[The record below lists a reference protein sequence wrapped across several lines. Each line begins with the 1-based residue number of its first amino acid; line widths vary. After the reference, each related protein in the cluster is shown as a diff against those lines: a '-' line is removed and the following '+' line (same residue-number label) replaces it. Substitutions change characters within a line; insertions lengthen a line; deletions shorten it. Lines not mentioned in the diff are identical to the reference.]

1 MAVSSPSFAAPSAP
15 AATPRPAGTPAPGVG
30 ASGPATAFAPS
41 VTVPLR
47 FVVTGVLAL
56 PAAALL
62 LAVRPD
68 ILAAYHYNQYTVAAT
83 HLWVLGFLG
92 SVALGAMYQLVP
104 VALETRLHSE
114 RLARWHFVLHLVGM
128 AGMVWMFWRWD
139 LKQVGHF
146 GSALAAGVGL
156 FAYNLGRTLRT
167 VPRWNVV
174 AWGITA
180 ALGWLGL
187 TVLAGLAMAAAKCSY
202 DSLETLPPGHTLR
215 PALIA
220 LQATATWLGRF
231 DPLGV
236 MHAHAHL
243 GGVGF
248 FVMLIVAVSFKLV
261 PMFTLSELQNPRRAG
276 AALGLLNL
284 GLAGVFLTLFVR
296 SRWQPLAGL
305 VVLAGLALYGLE
317 LRAILR
323 ARKRRVLDWGLR
335 HFLVAL
341 GLLAV
346 VAPLGWV
353 LGWPGL
359 PVTLLTTQLETVY
372 GWLGLAGVVSLT
384 VLGFLY
390 KIVPFQVWYHSYARE
405 VGRFRVPALADLY
418 SERLQVAGLGL
429 VLAGVL
435 SAALGAALASEPIV
449 RAGALA
455 LLAGLG
461 VFLVNLGRMFRH
473 FWRPRLEPLPGAGLS
488 TTPADAT
495 SKRNPHEPAH

>member
-1 MAVSSPSFAAPSAP
+1 MAVSLPSFAAPSAP
-15 AATPRPAGTPAPGVG
+15 AAAPRAVATPPVGVG

-47 FVVTGVLAL
+47 FVVAGVLAL

-62 LAVRPD
+62 LVLRPD
-68 ILAAYHYNQYTVAAT
+68 LLAAYHYNQYTVAAT

-92 SVALGAMYQLVP
+92 SVAMGAMYQLVP

-114 RLARWHFVLHLVGM
+114 RLARWHFVLHLVGV

-146 GSALAAGVGL
+146 GSALAAGVAL

-174 AWGITA
+174 ASGIAA

-187 TVLAGLAMAAAKCSY
+187 TVLAGLAIAAAKCSY
-202 DSLETLPPGHTLR
+202 DSLATLPPGHPLR
-215 PALIA
+215 PALLA

-248 FVMLIVAVSFKLV
+248 FVMLIMAVSFKLL
-261 PMFTLSELQNPRRAG
+261 PMFTLGELQNPRRAG

-284 GLAGVFLTLFVR
+284 GLAGVGLTLFLR
-296 SRWQPLAGL
+296 SRGQPLAGL

-317 LRAILR
+317 VRAILR
-323 ARKRRVLDWGLR
+323 ARKRRRLDWALR
-335 HFLVAL
+335 YFLVAL

-359 PVTLLTTQLETVY
+359 PATQLTTQLETVY

-390 KIVPFQVWYHSYARE
+390 KIVPFQVWYHSYARQ

-418 SERLQVAGLGL
+418 SERLLVAGLGL
-429 VLAGVL
+429 VLTGVL
-435 SAALGAALASEPIV
+435 GAALGAALASELIV
-449 RAGALA
+449 RAGALV

-473 FWRPRLEPLPGAGLS
+473 FWRPRLEPLPGSALS
-488 TTPADAT
+488 SKPVGVDAEVKPA
-495 SKRNPHEPAH
+495 